1 MATLKNLTINDT
13 GYIKLPTGT
22 TAQRPGSP
30 TAGMARFNSSSNTI
44 EYHTGSAWVS
54 LLRDGSSSA
63 AAAPSAAYIKSL
75 TGTTTDGLYWIEL
88 PTVGATQVYC
98 DMNTAG
104 GGWMHIATFSDNNEA
119 RGEVYTTAQ
128 QSGGNHPW
136 AAPLMPTQDTGVWS
150 NTTIFGTQSFTA
162 DYKNNA
168 WVYYPCTQML
178 MKDSGASL
186 RNLFYTATIS
196 SQTMSAFW
204 AARSW
209 AAGGSETSGSAYGAG
224 RVYGLGI
231 TNFGVNDPVLE
242 SGSKSVI
249 LFKFGEYDGVQDGN
263 KDRSMIASHYHNGGQ
278 NVDGPSGIGC
288 FTYHD
293 GSQGGPVQRYRDIVP
308 TSAGYP
314 DEPGSISGAPYNYTM
329 WVR

>member
-98 DMNTAG
+98 DMNTSG
-104 GGWMHIATFSDNNEA
+104 GGWMHCGTFSDNNEA
-119 RGEVYTTAQ
+119 RGEVYNTAQ

-136 AAPLMPTQDTGVWS
+136 AAPLMPAQDTGVWS
-150 NTTIFGTQSFTA
+150 NTSLIGTQSFTA

-186 RNLFYTATIS
+186 RNLFYTGTMS
-196 SQTMSAFW
+196 SQTLSSFW
-204 AARSW
+204 GARSW
-209 AAGGSETSGSAYGAG
+209 SAAGSDSSSAAYSAG
-224 RVYGLGI
+224 RVYSLPI
-231 TNFGVNDPVLE
+231 TNFGVADPVLN
-242 SGSKSVI
+242 SSAKSYI
-249 LFKFGEYDGVQDGN
+249 LFKFGESDGVQDGN
-263 KDRSMIASHYHNGGQ
+263 KDRSMIALHSSAAGDP
-278 NVDGPSGIGC
+278 VDGPAEIGRA
-288 FTYHD
+288 H
-293 GSQGGPVQRYRDIVP
+293 V
-308 TSAGYP
+308 
-314 DEPGSISGAPYNYTM
+314 
-329 WVR
+329 